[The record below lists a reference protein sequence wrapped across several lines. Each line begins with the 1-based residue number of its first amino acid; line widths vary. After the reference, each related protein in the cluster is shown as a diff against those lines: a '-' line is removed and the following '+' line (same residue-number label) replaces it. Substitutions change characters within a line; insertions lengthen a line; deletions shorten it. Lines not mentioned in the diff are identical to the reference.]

1 MVTRPCHCQHIL
13 IRTHFQGESTWDHP
27 CDDYYRKQYEEAKRE
42 KLAKASVSNPTQKD
56 VEREAVRELI
66 AAQRGHS
73 TSGASLHSSGSER
86 SVSASKRKSA
96 SKKKKP
102 ERAQASTPRATAS
115 TGKPP
120 LSTPKSLPALSP
132 LAGDRPRAS
141 AALPSLDD
149 SPPELT
155 RQPQTR
161 KQRQSSR
168 ARAASPSSS
177 SVESSSDD
185 EMTRAMAAAV
195 HTAQVNLGTAAS
207 AGSFGSKS
215 RRDSSRAEPRESSRP
230 RSRRERSLSPS
241 SSDGSVA
248 QPGRDAAERRR
259 ISDSVVRK
267 ATEAAAARVE
277 AVKREHQRQ
286 QEAAAREHMARMQE
300 LQAQWEQEEREARQ
314 QHDAALRAEDSRV
327 AQQTQRAQAAAA
339 AQQRELSEQQRAT
352 TQKLTQAR
360 AEYNLVCELADLA
373 HAVEHEKQRLE
384 EARSAADTHMAE
396 IRQRRAAAESD
407 ARKALAAERERVD
420 KEIREMAASLDEA
433 HTAHFEKLE
442 ALRQE
447 VAQAREETHRQ
458 LEAVRQQRAAQ
469 LKSLS
474 ARSPSAASS
483 SSLASPGGAPH
494 ASAFD
499 DAIVTELQAKLQRAE
514 SQLAQLRADVQT
526 QCSRAHV
533 STLQELALA
542 AATVKPRRKPALRIA
557 PGRSVML
564 PPSGKPSAV
573 QQPSSAEA
581 AGHAQL
587 VLRLTEQAD
596 ALRSELAAVQKQQAA
611 VRAERDE
618 LQAQAAAGQR
628 VQREHAASLARVEA
642 LKAQVQR
649 ASQELADATQAK
661 LLLQDQHFQVQ
672 AELLGSQ
679 STISQLQGQLQAARQ
694 AALAA
699 TAAGESTAAGGLPA
713 SEPRLRQ
720 AANLHC
726 LAVAN
731 DVSVQR
737 ISSTTSEPAA
747 AARPSPVT
755 TTLAATGTK
764 EPSVPAAVLDEAAA
778 ALSQAGP
785 AALCVHHC
793 ATAIRAWC
801 RSECGHV
808 HDRHEQLCREKA
820 AWRAGAGISKEVKHK
835 LNSSITALN
844 EHSALLKH
852 VISEYDTLAAVRDD
866 GMQAVLALA
875 VALRAA
881 GRPIALHG
889 AASDASESDGSTL
902 VSIESPALWRSGP
915 GSRASSSS
923 LSSAQH
929 QADEDT
935 LSFDVSRTMAES
947 GMAAHLAGSLRKP
960 STWPAAAEVRSAVA
974 ALRQHAA
981 LACESLR
988 SLSTISK
995 LPGSVSY
1002 YVACTLAT
1010 CLGEPL
1016 AAVPHSSADDTLP
1029 LQASPGLRF
1038 RPDAARPPP
1047 PAGPI
1052 QEAGL
1057 AIEPVSSHSP
1067 VLAVGS
1073 PARPVLANS
1082 QAHNIRSPQYHS
1094 SSRSPAPR
1102 KSQPTEAWIA
1112 AKQGTLE
1119 LAHLHREA
1127 RQQTLAKATSRS
1139 DTVGQL
1145 GARLEQRAV
1154 ELALLKNKLLLR
1166 KNKA

>member
-1 MVTRPCHCQHIL
+1 M
-13 IRTHFQGESTWDHP
+13 
-27 CDDYYRKQYEEAKRE
+27 
-42 KLAKASVSNPTQKD
+42 
-56 VEREAVRELI
+56 
-66 AAQRGHS
+66 
-73 TSGASLHSSGSER
+73 
-86 SVSASKRKSA
+86 SASKRKSA
-96 SKKKKP
+96 SKKKKA

-161 KQRQSSR
+161 KQAQSSR

-177 SVESSSDD
+177 SAESSSDD

-195 HTAQVNLGTAAS
+195 RTAQEKLGTAAS

-215 RRDSSRAEPRESSRP
+215 RRDSSRADLRESSRP

-241 SSDGSVA
+241 SSDGSLA
-248 QPGRDAAERRR
+248 KPGRDAAERRR
-259 ISDSVVRK
+259 ISDSVVRE

-314 QHDAALRAEDSRV
+314 QHDAALRAEDSRF

-360 AEYNLVCELADLA
+360 TEYNLACELSDLA
-373 HAVEHEKQRLE
+373 HAVQHEKQRLE
-384 EARSAADTHMAE
+384 EARSAADVHMAE
-396 IRQRRAAAESD
+396 IRQRRATAEAD

-447 VAQAREETHRQ
+447 VAQEREETHRQ
-458 LEAVRQQRAAQ
+458 VEAVRQQRAVQ

-499 DAIVTELQAKLQRAE
+499 DAVVAELQAKLQSAE
-514 SQLAQLRADVQT
+514 GQLAQLRADVQT
-526 QCSRAHV
+526 QCVRAHV
-533 STLQELALA
+533 STLQELAQA
-542 AATVKPRRKPALRIA
+542 AVSAKPTRTPALRIA
-557 PGRSVML
+557 LGRNVML
-564 PPSGKPSAV
+564 LPSAKPSAA
-573 QQPSSAEA
+573 QQEQPSAAAA

-587 VLRLTEQAD
+587 VHRLTEQVD
-596 ALRSELAAVQKQQAA
+596 VLRGELAALQEQQAT
-611 VRAERDE
+611 VCAERDE
-618 LQAQAAAGQR
+618 MQAQAAAGQR

-672 AELLGSQ
+672 AELLSSQ
-679 STISQLQGQLQAARQ
+679 STISQLQAQLQAARQ
-694 AALAA
+694 AALSAA
-699 TAAGESTAAGGLPA
+699 TAAKESTAADSLPA
-713 SEPRLRQ
+713 SEPSLCK
-720 AANLHC
+720 AAKLPS
-726 LAVAN
+726 LAVAK
-731 DVSVQR
+731 DATVQR
-737 ISSTTSEPAA
+737 ISGNSTTSEPAA
-747 AARPSPVT
+747 AARPATVI
-755 TTLAATGTK
+755 TTLAATDAK
-764 EPSVPAAVLDEAAA
+764 EPRVPAAVLDEAAA

-801 RSECGHV
+801 RSECGRV

-820 AWRAGAGISKEVKHK
+820 AWRAGAGMSKEAKHK

-852 VISEYDTLAAVRDD
+852 VIGEYDALAAVRDD

-875 VALRAA
+875 AALHAA

-889 AASDASESDGSTL
+889 AASDASGSDGSTL

-929 QADEDT
+929 EADEDT
-935 LSFDVSRTMAES
+935 LSFNVSRTMAES
-947 GMAAHLAGSLRKP
+947 GMAAHLAGNSRKP
-960 STWPAAAEVRSAVA
+960 SSWPAAAAVRSAVT

-981 LACESLR
+981 QACEPLR
-988 SLSTISK
+988 SLSAISK

-1016 AAVPHSSADDTLP
+1016 AAAVSHSGADDTLP
-1029 LQASPGLRF
+1029 SQASPGLRF
-1038 RPDAARPPP
+1038 QPGAARPP

-1052 QEAGL
+1052 HEAGL
-1057 AIEPVSSHSP
+1057 TIEPVSSGSP

-1073 PARPVLANS
+1073 PVRPVLANS
-1082 QAHNIRSPQYHS
+1082 QAHNIQSPPYH
-1094 SSRSPAPR
+1094 SRSPAPR